1 MALLIAAAISLPAAD
16 ISVAAMRG
24 PTAMGLAGLMDK
36 AAAGPVDGNS
46 YSFTLEGSPDAVV
59 PLIVRGDADIAAIPA
74 NLASVLYNR
83 TEGGVVALAVNT
95 LGVLYIVEN
104 GDTVHS
110 VDDLRGRTIYSA
122 GKGAT
127 PEYSLLYILSQS
139 GLEPGKDVYIEWK
152 SEHAECVAALAS
164 DPDGVAMLPQP
175 FATTAMMKDSSI
187 RIALDVNSIWE
198 DLTGVGMITGVT
210 VARRGFAEEN
220 PEAVASF
227 LAEYAESVAFC
238 NASPDAP
245 RSIASYSIVPEPVAQ
260 LDPYHARQTYEV
272 LRDLNENHGKTIIV
286 IEHHTDFIAEY
297 CSSAALMHDGAI
309 AWTLPAHEALQ
320 RIEDLEA
327 SDVHPPQ
334 IALAGR
340 ELQRVGALAEHAPLP
355 TTVEE
360 GFAAFAN
367 IPFVPPHSADCKKQA
382 EASSVPAVSF
392 RDVDVSYRSVKGEPR
407 NVFRGLDLDI
417 RQGEKIALV
426 GSNGAGKEAH
436 VRPDQTAGRRSAAQR
451 HADAQLRARRAL
463 RDHLACLSKSRADVY
478 QRLDPRR
485 YRVRHACTRCRGRAA
500 ARGGAARALPPG

>member
-1 MALLIAAAISLPAAD
+1 MALLVAAAISLPAAG

-152 SEHAECVAALAS
+152 SEHEECVAALAS

-187 RIALDVNSIWE
+187 RIALDVNSIW
-198 DLTGVGMITGVT
+198 
-210 VARRGFAEEN
+210 
-220 PEAVASF
+220 
-227 LAEYAESVAFC
+227 
-238 NASPDAP
+238 
-245 RSIASYSIVPEPVAQ
+245 
-260 LDPYHARQTYEV
+260 
-272 LRDLNENHGKTIIV
+272 
-286 IEHHTDFIAEY
+286 
-297 CSSAALMHDGAI
+297 
-309 AWTLPAHEALQ
+309 
-320 RIEDLEA
+320 
-327 SDVHPPQ
+327 
-334 IALAGR
+334 
-340 ELQRVGALAEHAPLP
+340 
-355 TTVEE
+355 
-360 GFAAFAN
+360 
-367 IPFVPPHSADCKKQA
+367 
-382 EASSVPAVSF
+382 
-392 RDVDVSYRSVKGEPR
+392 
-407 NVFRGLDLDI
+407 
-417 RQGEKIALV
+417 
-426 GSNGAGKEAH
+426 
-436 VRPDQTAGRRSAAQR
+436 
-451 HADAQLRARRAL
+451 
-463 RDHLACLSKSRADVY
+463 
-478 QRLDPRR
+478 
-485 YRVRHACTRCRGRAA
+485 RAA
-500 ARGGAARALPPG
+500 ALPGRIRRLSHHSWRSMRSPSPSATHPPMRPVRLHRIPSFPSRSPSSRFRTAI